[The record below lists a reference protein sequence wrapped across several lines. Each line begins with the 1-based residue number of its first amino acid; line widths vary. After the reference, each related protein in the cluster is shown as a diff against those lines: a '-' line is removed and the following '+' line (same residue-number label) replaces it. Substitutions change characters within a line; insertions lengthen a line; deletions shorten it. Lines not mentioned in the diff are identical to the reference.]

1 MKIFIPNL
9 QESWVVDRFRDEF
22 IENYKQFITN
32 SIAECNIIWIISP
45 WTWREIPKK
54 FLNKKIVLCTI
65 HHLEDSEIYG
75 KGLKNFK
82 KLDRYVNH
90 YHTLSKKTSDE
101 LKLLT
106 TKNIYVFPFWVN
118 SKIFFE
124 FNNKSIIKSKYGF
137 QNSQYIVG
145 SFQRDTEGKDLK
157 SPKLIKGPDQLIEIL
172 KYYNKKYPNLTILL
186 AGYRRQYIISEL
198 EKLNIKYIYFEQTDF
213 TTLNEL
219 YNCLDL
225 YIVSSRKEG
234 GPQAILEAAI
244 TKTPIIS
251 TDVGV
256 ASEILDPN
264 SIFNMQ
270 NYYSAKP
277 NTNKAYKNV
286 LKYTDENGFKFFLE
300 MFRDIINN

>member
-1 MKIFIPNL
+1 M
-9 QESWVVDRFRDEF
+9 
-22 IENYKQFITN
+22 
-32 SIAECNIIWIISP
+32 
-45 WTWREIPKK
+45 
-54 FLNKKIVLCTI
+54 
-65 HHLEDSEIYG
+65 
-75 KGLKNFK
+75 
-82 KLDRYVNH
+82 
-90 YHTLSKKTSDE
+90 
-101 LKLLT
+101 
-106 TKNIYVFPFWVN
+106 
-118 SKIFFE
+118 
-124 FNNKSIIKSKYGF
+124 
-137 QNSQYIVG
+137 
-145 SFQRDTEGKDLK
+145 
-157 SPKLIKGPDQLIEIL
+157 
-172 KYYNKKYPNLTILL
+172 
-186 AGYRRQYIISEL
+186 
-198 EKLNIKYIYFEQTDF
+198 
-213 TTLNEL
+213 
-219 YNCLDL
+219 DL